1 MDVSA
6 VLDDTRQETKDG
18 TDNGVRP
25 IICHQDDTF
34 EEFL

>member
-6 VLDDTRQETKDG
+6 VLDGTRQEEQDG

-25 IICHQDDTF
+25 TTSRHDENV
-34 EEFL
+34 EEFI